1 MSLNDQANLQ
11 RLAGRALMV
20 DVAGPVLSAEE
31 ALQLQK
37 MQVRAICFFRR
48 NVPDAASTRRLVAD
62 LKAALGPD
70 ILVGLDQ
77 EGGGVMRTL
86 FLPQAPAAMALAAV
100 DDAELARRVGAAVA
114 RGLKSL
120 GVNWNFAPVLDLNNN
135 PANPVI
141 GERSFGA
148 DPDRAAQLAQAWME
162 GHLAEG
168 VACCVKHFP
177 GHGDTHTDSHL
188 DLPVV
193 DKPLAE
199 LRDYELAPFKALA
212 AHTPALMSAHIRFPA
227 LDHEWPATLS
237 PAILTG
243 VLRRELGFRGVAIT
257 DALNMKAIRERWG
270 QPAGTVQALKAGA
283 DLSLVLQF
291 ADEMQASAD
300 ALVNALREGALPV
313 ARLAEAGDR
322 VDALI
327 RRYPSRG
334 DYAYPAAQRENDEA
348 LFSEAWQRA
357 LTERGDAPH
366 WPAGQRLRLVVQ
378 RQAPSDGVSEAG
390 LSADRLIAALSQRH
404 ALEVISFERR
414 DALHWHTLPHDGV
427 PTVLA
432 STSRERYGRREQ
444 ESWRPDLHLALW
456 NPYAAADIAAP
467 ALISYGFA
475 DAALEAVSRRL
486 AGEIRAEGR
495 LPVDL
500 GAPYQE
506 N

>member
-1 MSLNDQANLQ
+1 MTLSKEQLEQ
-11 RLAGRALMV
+11 LAGRCLMV
-20 DVAGPVLSAEE
+20 DVAGPVLSEEE
-31 ALQLQK
+31 AARLQR
-37 MQVRAICFFRR
+37 MRVRAICLFRR
-48 NVPDAASTRRLVAD
+48 NVPDAASTRRLAAD
-62 LKAALGPD
+62 LKRALGDD
-70 ILVGLDQ
+70 ILIALDQ

-100 DDAELARRVGAAVA
+100 GDDELARRVGGAVA

-148 DPDRAAQLAQAWME
+148 DPARAAALARAWME

-193 DKPLAE
+193 DKPQAE
-199 LRDYELAPFKALA
+199 LRDYELAPFKALS
-212 AHTPALMSAHIRFPA
+212 AHAPALMSAHIRFPS
-227 LDHEWPATLS
+227 LDPEWPATLS

-243 VLRRELGFRGVAIT
+243 LLRRELGFAGVAIT

-270 QPAGTVQALKAGA
+270 QAAGSVQTLKAGA

-291 ADEMQASAD
+291 PEEMEASFE
-300 ALVNALREGALPV
+300 ALRAALQSGELAQ
-313 ARLAEAGDR
+313 ARLEEAAER

-327 RRYPSRG
+327 RRYPSRDDY
-334 DYAYPAAQRENDEA
+334 DYAAEQRAADEA
-348 LFSEAWQRA
+348 LFADAWRRA
-357 LTERGDAPH
+357 LTPYGDAPTL
-366 WPAGQRLRLVVQ
+366 PAGQRLRLVVQ
-378 RQAPSDGVSEAG
+378 DQAPSDGVSEAG
-390 LSADRLIAALSQRH
+390 LSASKLVAALSHRH
-404 ALEVISFERR
+404 ALEVVRFQQRA
-414 DALHWHTLPHDGV
+414 ALDWSTLPQDGV
-427 PTVLA
+427 FTVLA
-432 STSRERYGRREQ
+432 STTRERYGRREQ
-444 ESWRPDLHLALW
+444 QTWKPDLHLALW

-486 AGEIRAEGR
+486 AGEIAAAGR
-495 LPVDL
+495 LPVEL
-500 GAPYQE
+500 GQPYQE
-506 N
+506 Q